1 MKNRKIKVL
10 GKRSDPSFTTNNFRG
25 CEMRN
30 CQTLLCLLP
39 SFFIIGCAGMP
50 IMGQHSVPIPK
61 SQSLPEQEF
70 KKRNSENAL
79 HSQESSIKLASVDLS
94 VEKAMTQRLA
104 ADRAA
109 QVANSE
115 RKAAKRAANMAKVE
129 RRAAEKA
136 ADRALSERGSLVA
149 AAEKAI
155 DDKLMEIESE
165 NEKASLDADTMRG
178 ESLMQ
183 PLVKRRA
190 AISATGYAVISIQ
203 HHTIPAQQRL
213 LAIRASKL
221 DAYRGLS
228 EQVFGQYLDATTT
241 VADMVIKSD
250 VFRTKVEGIIYGA
263 KVVSINPVGEDTY
276 ETTLSLDGSIVEDLR
291 RYYAEQLA
299 ASY

>member
-1 MKNRKIKVL
+1 MISRQTTYLLLITVL
-10 GKRSDPSFTTNNFRG
+10 FAG
-25 CEMRN
+25 C
-30 CQTLLCLLP
+30 
-39 SFFIIGCAGMP
+39 SGMP
-50 IMGQHSVPIPK
+50 IIGNHSMPIPK
-61 SQSLPEQEF
+61 SQSLAEQEF
-70 KKRNSENAL
+70 KKRNVDSANFTSES
-79 HSQESSIKLASVDLS
+79 HIKLASVDVS
-94 VEKAMTQRLA
+94 VEKAVAQRVAADKAALAAKHERRAAKQSARLA
-104 ADRAA
+104 KM
-109 QVANSE
+109 E
-115 RKAAKRAANMAKVE
+115 RE
-129 RRAAEKA
+129 AAEKA
-136 ADRALSERGSLVA
+136 ADRALNERGILVA

-155 DDKLMEIESE
+155 DDKLIEFESM
-165 NEKASLDADTMRG
+165 NSKNNLDEDAMRG

-241 VADMVIKSD
+241 VADTVIKSD

-263 KVVSINPVGEDTY
+263 KVVSINPVGDDTY
-276 ETTLSLDGSIVEDLR
+276 ETTMSLDGSIVEDLR

-299 ASY
+299 AAY